1 MVGSTRMSRRNNHL
15 APAGRFAL
23 LPVVVGI
30 AISLGSLAL
39 VLRWAG
45 WAPMLEAIRGM
56 DPRLVGLAALVFLA
70 SMWARVACWHSLL
83 GGGVPMMRVLAAL
96 NEGYLLNNVLPWRL
110 GEVGRA
116 ILLGRRPG
124 LSVPQVLSTIVVE
137 RLYDLIFG
145 FSILLSLL
153 PLALDATWARPAAI
167 FGGAFGLTGLAIL
180 WMLRRD
186 PPWIEAVLR
195 RLPGGLASWG
205 RLWHSFREGL
215 LVLGSPRRFLVS
227 LFWMASTWGLA
238 GVEYWLVLRAVHPPA
253 QIPWAFFM
261 LAVSLLGGAIPSSP
275 GAIGVFEAAG
285 VAALSAF
292 GVPVAPALAAA
303 LLIHGMVYAIG
314 SVFGA
319 IALANEGQTLAGLYR
334 QARAWLSSA
343 PAGDP
348 A

>member
-1 MVGSTRMSRRNNHL
+1 MRSRGGEL
-15 APAGRFAL
+15 GPAGRFAI
-23 LPVVVGI
+23 LPVVVGVT
-30 AISLGSLAL
+30 ISLVSLAL

-45 WAPMLEAIRGM
+45 WGPMLEAIRGM

-70 SMWARVACWHSLL
+70 SMWARGACWRTLL
-83 GGGVPMMRVLAAL
+83 GSGVPMVRVLAAL

-110 GEVGRA
+110 GEAGRA

-153 PLALDATWARPAAI
+153 PLAVNAAWARPAGF
-167 FGGAFGLTGLAIL
+167 FGGAFGLTGLAALWIL
-180 WMLRRD
+180 HRD
-186 PPWIEAVLR
+186 PPWIEEVLR

-205 RLWHSFREGL
+205 RLWGSFREGL

-227 LFWMASTWGLA
+227 LIWMATTWTLA
-238 GVEYWLVLRAVHPPA
+238 GVEYWLVLRSVYPPA
-253 QIPWAFFM
+253 QMQWAFFM
-261 LAVSLLGGAIPSSP
+261 LAASLLGGAIPSSP

-292 GVPVAPALAAA
+292 GVPAASALAAA

-319 IALANEGQTLAGLYR
+319 IALASEGETLAGLYR

-343 PAGDP
+343 PAGNS